1 MRNRNMFRCEG
12 RGMRQ
17 RCGMGRR
24 FAMNQTEV
32 EFADMS
38 ERKGMGRGQ
47 GFEGR
52 GHGRGQGFA
61 GQGRGRAQ
69 SFGRG
74 NRCR

>member
-32 EFADMS
+32 VFS
-38 ERKGMGRGQ
+38 E
-47 GFEGR
+47 
-52 GHGRGQGFA
+52 
-61 GQGRGRAQ
+61 
-69 SFGRG
+69 
-74 NRCR
+74 CV